1 MYFRVNVLFI
11 NIIIMGEES
20 TQVQTVVQSKT
31 KMAVAVGFL
40 GLAAFA
46 AGFAGIRTNIAKSD
60 LLFEKSTVS
69 TEGELNKFSI
79 TLKNAGSANVSTPFV
94 LSIKIGENKNVIR
107 NIKVLNPVSKDNKE
121 SYENLESE
129 NGSFDILVK
138 NFNLARGQSTVITYW
153 FVIPEDYDVDY
164 LPFTYNWDSTNVVSE
179 VSETNNTY
187 KGKYN
192 IVEMGLIKEKS
203 FIEESTITDTSTST
217 TKVEQI
223 DLITSTSTSSSVM
236 VEQLPDL
243 IIQDFTV
250 SRTNYVGM
258 RHFDIVLKNIGSIAA
273 VRPTSMYQN
282 LGTFAVQL
290 YFISEDG
297 SVSVS
302 NKYFSSTINYSS
314 LKLEPS
320 AKLTISSDLQI
331 SDAIF
336 NSYKKIKMK
345 VDWLEGSIIS
355 IAPFAYP
362 EKGYILESNEDNN
375 ELTKDLES

>member
-1 MYFRVNVLFI
+1 
-11 NIIIMGEES
+11 MGEES